1 MIEPSWYRCSSC
13 MTMMLWTP
21 FQVTSSD
28 EVRAKRSP
36 CHMSVRERA
45 AQADVG
51 VQGGLAAT
59 VPHDLVAHLPD
70 APGHEVFELHAA
82 DDGNDVP
89 AVAPAGFIDAG
100 LYHGSLV
107 PVEPSAEPVAQ
118 QRRFAGLDLSRPLVF
133 GQRVLEFLPRLAPD
147 PVAFVEPAALAG
159 GWVAGQFAAQCQ
171 QPFPSC
177 YDRYTYA
184 VPGRP
189 CRCSLPSTSVFTLS
203 RTHLAR
209 KVPDTG
215 ENLAQ
220 SGPILTAPN
229 W

>member
-1 MIEPSWYRCSSC
+1 MIETSWYRCSSC

-21 FQVTSSD
+21 LRVTSSD

-89 AVAPAGFIDAG
+89 AVAPASFVDAG

-118 QRRFAGLDLSRPLVF
+118 QRRFAGLDLSCPLVF

-159 GWVAGQFAAQCQ
+159 GWVEGSSRHNA
-171 QPFPSC
+171 S
-177 YDRYTYA
+177 
-184 VPGRP
+184 
-189 CRCSLPSTSVFTLS
+189 SLS
-203 RTHLAR
+203 RPVTTVIPMRCLAGLVAVVFR
-209 KVPDTG
+209 APPCVPYRV
-215 ENLAQ
+215 
-220 SGPILTAPN
+220 PI
-229 W
+229 